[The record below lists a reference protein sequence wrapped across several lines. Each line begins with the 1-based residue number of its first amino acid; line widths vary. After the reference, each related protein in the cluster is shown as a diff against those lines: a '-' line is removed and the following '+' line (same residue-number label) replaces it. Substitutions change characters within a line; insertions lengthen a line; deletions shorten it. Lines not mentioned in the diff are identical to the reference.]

1 MDSAVNLAIDAWHDM
16 NHTEGMDLSK
26 TSVVNNSKEE
36 LGELL
41 RMRCKT
47 TVDGSTVDI
56 VQSIHLGTANQLVR
70 LRERDL
76 VCLEPALGV
85 GPSVPHLN
93 NLEIGFFY

>member
-1 MDSAVNLAIDAWHDM
+1 M
-16 NHTEGMDLSK
+16 NHREGMDLSE

-36 LGELL
+36 LGELP

-47 TVDGSTVDI
+47 TVDGSTIDI
-56 VQSIHLGTANQLVR
+56 VKSIHLGTANQLVR

-85 GPSVPHLN
+85 GPLVPHLN
-93 NLEIGFFY
+93 NLETGFFDWAYSPSLTLGGG